1 MKNVTKILYHMIA
14 WAMILPLCQAS
25 TKNVAELLLF
35 SLGSALIAGICLLL
49 RIRVKKPHWFIGS
62 HLLGIAATIYG
73 IGVLYGKGVL
83 AFMLVLPIVWS
94 LILRLLP
101 AAAWLDNPSGIY
113 VGTLVVVYVI
123 HWIYKVPQYVKTMT
137 VVATVLLFLIQQ
149 LYKNIDAA
157 DRFVDMRTM
166 STKINTK
173 SVKSLSKQ
181 ISLIY
186 VGMMG
191 SVLAILGVIG
201 IDSVWQFLAN
211 VGDKIMRFIVSLIPE
226 GEPPVYEQTFDKVNN
241 NTGGGLD
248 ALAKESPIMQKI
260 GEIFAFVGGIVI
272 LLAFAFL
279 LIRGIVLLIRYF
291 GTRQNE
297 TEEQLVREK
306 LYVGKEKSVVKQRRL
321 FRRTEQTPARKVRKI
336 YKRNMQKLDDTD
348 VRQFSYLNPEEQ
360 VGRLQAYRVD
370 EATRE
375 EIKEIYERA
384 RYSAEKV
391 TDADAKRMQAIM

>member
-1 MKNVTKILYHMIA
+1 
-14 WAMILPLCQAS
+14 
-25 TKNVAELLLF
+25 
-35 SLGSALIAGICLLL
+35 
-49 RIRVKKPHWFIGS
+49 
-62 HLLGIAATIYG
+62 
-73 IGVLYGKGVL
+73 
-83 AFMLVLPIVWS
+83 
-94 LILRLLP
+94 
-101 AAAWLDNPSGIY
+101 
-113 VGTLVVVYVI
+113 
-123 HWIYKVPQYVKTMT
+123 
-137 VVATVLLFLIQQ
+137 
-149 LYKNIDAA
+149 
-157 DRFVDMRTM
+157 
-166 STKINTK
+166 
-173 SVKSLSKQ
+173 
-181 ISLIY
+181 
-186 VGMMG
+186 
-191 SVLAILGVIG
+191 
-201 IDSVWQFLAN
+201 
-211 VGDKIMRFIVSLIPE
+211 LIPE